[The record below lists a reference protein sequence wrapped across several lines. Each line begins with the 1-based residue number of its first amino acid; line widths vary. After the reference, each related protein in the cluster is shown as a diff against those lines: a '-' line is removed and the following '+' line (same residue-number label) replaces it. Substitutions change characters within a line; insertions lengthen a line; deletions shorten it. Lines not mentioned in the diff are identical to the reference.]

1 MYNVVINKNISR
13 VLGNL
18 QHSAGTYDMYD
29 CELKELLDLVLFAAP
44 EAGYSNARVGELAR
58 VIVMLQRDLKILAA
72 RDKAAIKANLD
83 CFYDGMLGDSET
95 VDECYEPESLDE
107 PEQDGTDP
115 EDDEEA

>member
-29 CELKELLDLVLFAAP
+29 CELKELLDLVLFTAP

-58 VIVMLQRDLKILAA
+58 VIVMLQRDLKVLAA
-72 RDKAAIKANLD
+72 RDKASINATLNNCFEAIEEVEKIIEDYRNIED
-83 CFYDGMLGDSET
+83 IEPKEET
-95 VDECYEPESLDE
+95 TES
-107 PEQDGTDP
+107 
-115 EDDEEA
+115 DEEV